1 MRYPSQRRRPGR
13 GHARG
18 FTLIEVLLAVTL
30 LLGVATAVYSS
41 MHTSFE
47 TKNMVTTLNDRH
59 HEARQVI
66 GRIAK
71 ELRQAF
77 LREQLLDSMREED
90 AVFVTRF
97 KGQDD
102 ELYFQTTAHM
112 RLQAGARESD
122 QAEVHYFLKRGNR
135 DSPYKSGQTLYR
147 RESKR
152 IDDDPEKGGQV
163 WPVLDGVK
171 ELKFEYWDDAKE
183 IGDNAW
189 ESDWDSND
197 NQTLPAR
204 VRITLVLVS
213 ERERGKDVRFV
224 TQAAPRLRKPINPLV
239 VR

>member
-1 MRYPSQRRRPGR
+1 MRRPIR
-13 GHARG
+13 SQRG

-47 TKNMVTTLNDRH
+47 TKNMVSTLNDRH

-66 GRIAK
+66 SRMAK

-77 LREQLLDSMREED
+77 LRDELNQALRESNPT
-90 AVFVTRF
+90 VVTRF
-97 KGQDD
+97 LGQDD
-102 ELYFQTTAHM
+102 QLYFQTTAHL
-112 RLQAGARESD
+112 RLQAGSRESD
-122 QAEVHYFLKRGNR
+122 QSEVHYFLRRSNR
-135 DSPYKSGQTLYR
+135 DTPYKDGQTLYR

-152 IDDDPEKGGQV
+152 LDDDPEKGGTV

-183 IGDNAW
+183 IGDDAW
-189 ESDWDSND
+189 ERDWDSND
-197 NQTLPAR
+197 NKTLPAR

-224 TQAAPRLRKPINPLV
+224 TQAAPRLRRPINPMDAF
-239 VR
+239 